1 MRTNFIKSHII
12 AGASFLAALLVGV
25 SCASIGSPTGGARD
39 EDPPRFVRANPAPG
53 SVNVNRTNIDIEF
66 DEIVNVKD
74 AFSKVVVSPPS
85 KQVPRVSTLGRRV
98 RVSFQDTL
106 LPNTTY
112 TIDFS
117 NSIEDNNESN
127 KLPSFTY
134 TFSTG
139 PEIDTLQ
146 ISGMVLSAESLE
158 PQQGMLVGVYSNL
171 SDTAFATLPFER
183 MAKTDD
189 RGRFSI
195 MGLAPGQYR
204 IFALNDL
211 DNDYHRANPEE
222 EMAFYDVLLS
232 PTSERIIATDTVF
245 NLKNG
250 EIDTIINRE
259 RTRFLPNDILLRS
272 FESDE
277 KSQYLVKYERQD
289 STRLNFIFNAK
300 SAVLPKLKPVGYDNL
315 EDWYVLEKSAHNDTL
330 TYWITDPSIVSL
342 DSLRV
347 EAVYLRTDSAQ
358 NLSEITDTLRFY
370 YSRSMKNDLANKAK
384 EKEKALKQKEKEK
397 EKAREK
403 ALKEGVE
410 YEEEEEEP
418 EKPEPLKLKMITSTT
433 QEVYLPLVMEFETP
447 LTRLDSTA
455 FHIEMMVDSVWK
467 PLTLP
472 YKVEPVDSGNPR
484 KLKIEYPWQ
493 LETQYKL
500 TVDSLAATGIYG
512 KTSNPLEH
520 SFKTKAADDYSSLTF
535 NITNF
540 TDTVPSFVELL
551 SSSDAPVARVKVVN
565 HRAVFPYLSPGK
577 YYARIYEDYNGNG
590 LFDTGNYGKNIQ
602 PDVAYYYPK
611 TINIKK
617 NWDKEETWDV
627 FDTPVDMMKPY
638 NLLKNKPEDDKKNR
652 NRNGTQNDDEE
663 EEDYFDPTRNPFDPN
678 DRGNGRRY

>member
-1 MRTNFIKSHII
+1 MRTNFIKSRII

-25 SCASIGSPTGGARD
+25 SCASIASPTGGARD

-577 YYARIYEDYNGNG
+577 YYVRIYEDYNGNG